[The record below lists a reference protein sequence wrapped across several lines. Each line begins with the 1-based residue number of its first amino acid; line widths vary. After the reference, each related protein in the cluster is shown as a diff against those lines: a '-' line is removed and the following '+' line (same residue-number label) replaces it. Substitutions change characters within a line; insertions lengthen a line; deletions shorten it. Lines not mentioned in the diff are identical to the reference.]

1 MDNSGGSIELPGFPV
16 VVEFPIQWGDLD
28 AYGHVNNLVYLRWF
42 EAARA
47 VYASQV
53 GVAVVPSQSGVG
65 AVLSAISCK
74 YMRQLNY
81 PGDVL
86 AGVRVARMSLG
97 SVTLEFQIVDD
108 KLLCLLPK
116 GVATL
121 CCTTTLPTNLCRFQ
135 IMFVQRSKRWKER
148 RLACSIPFID
158 ERTWS
163 RVLLEWSSTSAR
175 NVIRQIDHR
184 FQRTP

>member
-97 SVTLEFQIVDD
+97 SVTLEFQIVYRQTIVPVAEGSCDVVLYDLVAD
-108 KLLCLLPK
+108 KPVPIPDHVRAAVEALEGK
-116 GVATL
+116 TF
-121 CCTTTLPTNLCRFQ
+121 NL
-135 IMFVQRSKRWKER
+135 
-148 RLACSIPFID
+148 
-158 ERTWS
+158 
-163 RVLLEWSSTSAR
+163 
-175 NVIRQIDHR
+175 
-184 FQRTP
+184 